1 VILILLATVLVSG
14 FTTNLPTAV
23 FAESRILKQDTKQT
37 ANCDTVGADSPVSNS
52 CNQSAANI
60 VSNGVSKTAVTP
72 ERTGTLLVKFV
83 CDIPV
88 CATALPSLIIISSA
102 NAQPDT
108 LTFTVSG
115 SRLVTLDPG
124 TFRLLVLS
132 EIGTDLSGDCGVGDN
147 TIRAG

>member
-1 VILILLATVLVSG
+1 MILILLATVLVSG

-37 ANCDTVGADSPVSNS
+37 ANCDTVGVDSTVSDS
-52 CNQSAANI
+52 CNQRAANNA
-60 VSNGVSKTAVTP
+60 SNGVSKTAVTP

-108 LTFTVSG
+108 LTFTV
-115 SRLVTLDPG
+115 
-124 TFRLLVLS
+124 
-132 EIGTDLSGDCGVGDN
+132 
-147 TIRAG
+147 